1 MILGV
6 KDTFSK
12 QVYDPLTGQQVKR
25 NTQLYTDSSKRVVH
39 VCEICRILL
48 WIGAIAGRACAISES
63 VYYGENGV
71 CGPPVITH
79 MHTCVQMLAQVQAV
93 YMHVYKDAPRETLR
107 DFLRSLLSLP
117 LQPPPRQMPRQMG
130 LFPPP
135 LLLPLPHLL
144 PASPFALPRL
154 SFALPPPL
162 PSPLPRASFR
172 SSPSP
177 SCHPSCLHL
186 PVPARPAVAV
196 SPLSRRIRPARA
208 AALRSVGMSIPV
220 VDVEIENP
228 TPATTDRNEWDEG
241 EECIASD
248 QKPGRQELKPMK
260 ISDAKK
266 PVREYVRNVI
276 DDLAMIPE
284 DGKIP
289 LTTSQVQTG
298 IYLLMLVSSQWR
310 NPLWHVESPCP
321 FGLLDNTAYIHL
333 LVDLARQGKHVL
345 FCFNTNHRT
354 PTGREVGHWILGYLR
369 KEGRQTVCTFA
380 DSMNWTKTLGKV
392 ADMLHSHRVSVLGNI
407 YDHAVQFNCVDCGV
421 WIWAAVYTLMFPT
434 CSDSQLNVQAA
445 LRSQL
450 LTSKPDGSANECWIR
465 QWRNGSAS

>member
-1 MILGV
+1 
-6 KDTFSK
+6 
-12 QVYDPLTGQQVKR
+12 
-25 NTQLYTDSSKRVVH
+25 
-39 VCEICRILL
+39 
-48 WIGAIAGRACAISES
+48 
-63 VYYGENGV
+63 
-71 CGPPVITH
+71 
-79 MHTCVQMLAQVQAV
+79 
-93 YMHVYKDAPRETLR
+93 
-107 DFLRSLLSLP
+107 
-117 LQPPPRQMPRQMG
+117 
-130 LFPPP
+130 
-135 LLLPLPHLL
+135 
-144 PASPFALPRL
+144 
-154 SFALPPPL
+154 
-162 PSPLPRASFR
+162 
-172 SSPSP
+172 
-177 SCHPSCLHL
+177 
-186 PVPARPAVAV
+186 
-196 SPLSRRIRPARA
+196 
-208 AALRSVGMSIPV
+208 
-220 VDVEIENP
+220 
-228 TPATTDRNEWDEG
+228 
-241 EECIASD
+241 
-248 QKPGRQELKPMK
+248 MK

-465 QWRNGSAS
+465 QWRERIRKLALVVCDPARDDEDLKLEP